1 VFSLIER
8 FDAEWRSDL
17 RPLSEGMPMA
27 GSMWPPLFGKRRSAR
42 KPVKRSGGRAPARSP
57 HLDALEQL
65 ESRTLLSASTITV
78 TTTSDAVTHTGT
90 SLRDAISQAEANA
103 TASSPQTIVFA
114 DGLAGGTITLQ
125 QGQFLINNTAGLVAI
140 DESSLSSPV
149 TINASLSSR
158 IFQVNNGAQLVLQ
171 DASLENGENT
181 DNPGGGAITNS
192 GSLTLDGSTF
202 SNNVASNYGG
212 GAVSNFG
219 ILAVNNCSFS
229 ANSGPTGG
237 AIYSVGSAANVTV
250 NDSVFTGNFGGL
262 GGGAI
267 YNSGLLTVTAS
278 TFANNSVYTGAS
290 TSGAG
295 GAIGNAAGRASISAC
310 TFDTNSAGSGGAI
323 DVEGWITVTG
333 SAMVDNSATDG
344 GAISAEVYPLVM
356 VNSTL
361 SGNMATANGG
371 AIYSASQSAVALTDC
386 TVSGNSAGA
395 EGGGVFSSGSQ
406 AVALVNT
413 IVGDNSA
420 TTAGPDVEGAVTG
433 NNSLVRDGTSLTGM
447 SNGSAGNQVGT
458 SAQPVEPMLGTLRN
472 NGGPTETMAL
482 LPGSPAIQAGGVVTT
497 VAQSAGTSNQTIYVA
512 NAGLIASAPGAYL
525 VSIDGEEIEVT
536 NADDTT
542 GALTVV
548 RDLNGAPAALNP
560 GDTVYLYTDQRGV
573 VRGQPSDV
581 GAFAY
586 TTTTAPPT
594 VSAVSPASGSAYGG
608 TTVTITGTNL
618 AAATAVD
625 FGSAPATISGRSAT
639 QLTVIAPAGPAG
651 TVDVTVTTAGGTSAK
666 SAQDQFTYLPV
677 PTVSGVTPSVGA
689 LAGGITVTITGTN
702 LSGATVVDFGAAPA
716 TITNDSATQI
726 TVTAPAGSAGTV
738 DVTVT
743 TATGTSAKSA
753 LDQFTYVAAP
763 TVSGVSPLFGPVAGG
778 SPVTITGTNLSG
790 ATAVDFGT
798 AAGTITTD
806 SGTQIT
812 VTTPAVTFTGT
823 VFVTVTTAGGTSAP
837 SAHAQFTF
845 VPAPTVGEVSPDAGP
860 LAGGISVTI
869 YGTNLDGP
877 ALVYFGATPA
887 TIVTDSG
894 TQITAIAP
902 AGSAGTVDVT
912 VATIGGTSAKSIGDQ
927 FTYVAAPTVSSISPN
942 AGPLGGGISVTITGT
957 NLWAATAV
965 DFGAVAATITYDSNT
980 QIQATAPAALAGTV
994 DVTVTTAG
1002 STSATSVLDRFTYVA
1017 APTVSGVSPN
1027 AGPLAGGVSV
1037 TITGTNLSGATAVH
1051 FGTTAAMITND
1062 SATAIT
1068 ATAPAGS
1075 AGTVDVTVTTA
1086 GGTSA
1091 KSALDQFTYTAAPTV
1106 SGVSPNAGP
1115 LAGGISVTITGAN
1128 FLGATTVDFGT
1139 AAAIITSDT
1148 ATQIIATNPAG
1159 SAGPVDVI
1167 VTTAA
1172 GTSATSAADRFTY
1185 VAPPAVTGVS
1195 PSSGPTGG
1203 GTSVSITGTN
1213 LGGATAVL
1221 FGTAAGTITSDTAT
1235 QVIVTS
1241 PAGTAGAAVDVT
1253 VTTAGGTSATSS
1265 ADRFTYVATPAITAV
1280 NPSAGPTAGGTSVT
1294 ITGTTLLN
1302 ATAVR
1307 FGSFAAQITSDSATQ
1322 IIATSP
1328 AENAAAVDVTVTTA
1342 GGTSA
1347 TSSADHFT
1355 YVAAPTVTSVS
1366 PALGPTAGGSS
1377 VTITGSNLAGA
1388 IAVRFGQAA
1397 AIITSDTAT
1406 QIIATSPAGSA
1417 GAVDV
1422 TVSTAG
1428 GTSATSSIDRFT
1440 YVAAPAIT
1448 ALSPGAGPSA
1458 GGTSVTITGTNL
1470 LGATA
1475 VHFGS
1480 FAAQITSD
1488 SATQI
1493 VATSPAEN
1501 AATVDITVTTAAGTS
1516 TTSSADRF
1524 SYVAPPVITG
1534 VSPVSGSTAGGMAVT
1549 ITGVNLDQASAV
1561 HFGTALAT
1569 INSDSTTQIVVAD
1582 PAGAAG
1588 TIDVTVTNAG
1598 GTSATSLADRF
1609 TYVTP
1614 PVVTG
1619 ISPSTGPVAGG
1630 SSVTITG
1637 NNLAAATTVSFGAAL
1652 ATITSDSATQLVVT
1666 SPAGSPATVDVT
1678 VTTAGGTSPTSAA
1691 DQFTY
1696 AALPTV
1702 TAVTPGAGPTGG
1714 GTMVTI
1720 QGTSL
1725 AGATAVRFGTLPAT
1739 IRSDSPTQITVTS
1752 PAGFAGAVDITV
1764 TTAGGTSA
1772 VSSAVRFT
1780 YAAAPAVTGVTPF
1793 SGPANGGTT
1802 VTITGTNLAGAVA
1815 VDFGSAAATI
1825 TSDSSTQMIVTSPSG
1840 SAGPVDVTVTTAGGT
1855 SAKSSADVFTYLSQG
1870 PTWQAVDLAV
1880 GSDEQ
1885 ARILWRSSAGSEV
1898 VWQVTNSFGVA
1909 TGATYG
1915 PLPGWT
1921 PIADAVGG
1929 DALTRVLW
1937 TNTNGAVALWLL
1949 NQSGT
1954 LVNAAVFGP
1963 ISGWSVRDLTVGPD
1977 NATRILWD
1985 NSSGQSV
1992 IWRVDDSF
2000 QVTSG
2005 PVFGPYAGW
2014 TASKLAAGSD
2024 GLLRLL
2030 WTNASGA
2037 ISLWLLNSDAS
2048 YVSSAVFGP
2057 ISGWTATSLTVGSDS
2072 QVRLLWDNVNGAA
2085 AVWQVSNSFAITA
2098 TWLYGPFTGWQATA
2112 LSAGGDGVI
2121 RLLWDATDTACLW
2134 LLSDSGYFLE
2144 ADVLG
2149 PI

>member
-1 VFSLIER
+1 
-8 FDAEWRSDL
+8 
-17 RPLSEGMPMA
+17 MA

-1002 STSATSVLDRFTYVA
+1002 STSATSVLDRFTYV
-1017 APTVSGVSPN
+1017 
-1027 AGPLAGGVSV
+1027 
-1037 TITGTNLSGATAVH
+1037 
-1051 FGTTAAMITND
+1051 
-1062 SATAIT
+1062 
-1068 ATAPAGS
+1068 
-1075 AGTVDVTVTTA
+1075 
-1086 GGTSA
+1086 
-1091 KSALDQFTYTAAPTV
+1091 AAPTV